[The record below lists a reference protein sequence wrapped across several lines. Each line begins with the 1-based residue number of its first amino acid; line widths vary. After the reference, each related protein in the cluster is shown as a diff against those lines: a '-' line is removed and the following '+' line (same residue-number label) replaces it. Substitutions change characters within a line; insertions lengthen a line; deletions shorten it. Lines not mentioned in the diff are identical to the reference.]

1 MMLPSIEEIKN
12 TISEPSNILIPK
24 LNGYCPI
31 PGILG
36 PEQYPGGF
44 SIVFPFTNGTDKKAL
59 RIWHREIPEI
69 KRRTSQIS
77 NYLSQQHQLK
87 YFIDYEYV
95 SNAIKFESGIKI
107 DAVLMD
113 WGDGLTLKYYIDNL
127 INSNIN
133 EQSKRDKLWDLA
145 RTFFEMFTE
154 LHEVR
159 ISHGDLQHGNI
170 LIKEPNN
177 IKLIDYDS
185 LYVPTMGP
193 LVTQVTSGLSG
204 YQHPSRCISRYS
216 TERNDYFSELVIIT
230 SLIYLSEDLSVWE
243 DFSIMA
249 DDYSLLFNSKDYCN
263 FKTSKIYKRGIL
275 KSKTLHF
282 LLDQINHALALS
294 DIEKLNPIEDV
305 ISRAGIDLK
314 IPNQSYYCI
323 QCGTLFTAGDIYCI
337 HCGTKRI

>member
-44 SIVFPFTNGTDKKAL
+44 SIVFPFTNGADKKAL
-59 RIWHREIPEI
+59 RIWHKEIPEI

-77 NYLSQQHQLK
+77 NYLSKQRQLK

-95 SNAIKFESGIKI
+95 SNAIKFESGIKL

-113 WGDGLTLKYYIDNL
+113 WGDGLTLKDYIDNL
-127 INSNIN
+127 IHSNIN
-133 EQSKRDKLWDLA
+133 DQSKQDQLWDLA
-145 RTFFEMFTE
+145 RAFFEMFTE

-204 YQHPSRCISRYS
+204 YQHPSRCTSRYS

-230 SLIYLSEDLSVWE
+230 SIIYLSEDLSVWE

-249 DDYSLLFNSKDYCN
+249 DDYSLLFNSKDYSN
-263 FKTSKIYKRGIL
+263 FKASKIYKRGIL

-282 LLDQINHALALS
+282 LLDQINYALSLS
-294 DIEKLNPIEDV
+294 DIEKLNPIEDIV
-305 ISRAGIDLK
+305 SGTGIDWK
-314 IPNQSYYCI
+314 KTNQSYYCI
-323 QCGTLFTAGDIYCI
+323 QCGTPFTVGDIYCI
-337 HCGTKRI
+337 HCGTKII